1 MARARNIKPAFFQNE
16 ELGELQPI
24 ERLAFIGMWTIA
36 DFRGCIELKLKRLKI
51 QLLPYDDCNI
61 EKIVKNLEQSRF
73 IRVYSVQG
81 QHYIKI
87 INFEKHQN
95 PHKNERDSGS
105 HIPDI
110 SEGVEIFNEI
120 NDLTQDGTKTDLIG
134 TTRADPLSLI
144 PSSLIPDSLVPQKEK
159 ATRGARLPTNFEPD
173 FDFAKQNGVSNPTEE
188 FAKFR
193 DYWNSQAG
201 AKAVKTDWQ
210 ATWRNWCRNSRKDVQ
225 KDNYEPRYAK
235 YMREKMEQISPSIA
249 AKNPNNPVKSIDPNE
264 FLRTI
269 EAQNVIR
276 IN

>member
-1 MARARNIKPAFFQNE
+1 MFYYSHHIGDLIRDTANLDDHQLATYMRMLWSYYDTEKPLKNNIE
-16 ELGELQPI
+16 D
-24 ERLAFIGMWTIA
+24 LAFALRSNEKTVQLLLKHYFKLDGDVWRHTRCDIEIA
-36 DFRGCIELKLKRLKI
+36 DYHSK
-51 QLLPYDDCNI
+51 
-61 EKIVKNLEQSRF
+61 
-73 IRVYSVQG
+73 
-81 QHYIKI
+81 
-87 INFEKHQN
+87 
-95 PHKNERDSGS
+95 
-105 HIPDI
+105 
-110 SEGVEIFNEI
+110 
-120 NDLTQDGTKTDLIG
+120 
-134 TTRADPLSLI
+134 
-144 PSSLIPDSLVPQKEK
+144 KEK
-159 ATRGARLPTNFEPD
+159 ASNSAKARWTNAKAMPKNSERNASALKDNANAMVLHANQEPRTNNQKNTVERTTRGARLSIHFEPD